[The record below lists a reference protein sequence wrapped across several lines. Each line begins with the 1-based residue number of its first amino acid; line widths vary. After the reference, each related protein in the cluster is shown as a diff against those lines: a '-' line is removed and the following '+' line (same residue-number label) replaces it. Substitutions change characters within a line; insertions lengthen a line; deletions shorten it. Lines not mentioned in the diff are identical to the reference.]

1 MPGSWETDEAVNDS
15 IREIVRFRLPD
26 DYFATYP
33 GKVRA
38 LGLAQVQAAA
48 QKVVHPDNLVWV
60 VVGDRSKI
68 EEPIKQL
75 GWGEIQFLDADG
87 NPAK

>member
-1 MPGSWETDEAVNDS
+1 LSELVTFG
-15 IREIVRFRLPD
+15 LPE

-33 GKVRA
+33 GKVRSLS
-38 LGLAQVQAAA
+38 LGDLTKAA
-48 QKVVHPDNLVWV
+48 QKTVHPEQLVWV

-68 EEPIKQL
+68 EAPIRQL
-75 GWGEIQFLDADG
+75 GWGDIQWLDADG